1 MTFFTA
7 SSSFHVTR
15 HKCSALETCFNADM
29 RSHCWRSNSPPLLE
43 ANLPPPHPE
52 VIFHKPAGGQ
62 TLPSQPSGHP
72 SPLLSANLIPPHP
85 AVILPT
91 PILLAVKLSPLS
103 SQRSSFTPAV
113 SQPHPTPPRS
123 SSTHPVGGQT
133 LPSPHSVHLPPILL
147 AVKLSPP
154 ESPQA
159 VMAVKLSLLRQAVIF
174 HPCWRPSSP
183 LPTWQSW
190 RSNYPL
196 PPSGIERTDLGIET
210 TDLGIETTD
219 LGIETTDG
227 TDLGIETTDLGIE
240 TTDLGIETPTWA

>member
-29 RSHCWRSNSPPLLE
+29 RSHCWRSNYPPLLE
-43 ANLPPPHPE
+43 ANLPPPHLE

-113 SQPHPTPPRS
+113 SQPHPSPQRS
-123 SSTHPVGGQT
+123 SSTHPAGGQT
-133 LPSPHSVHLPPILL
+133 LPSPHSGHLPPILL
-147 AVKLSPP
+147 AVKLS
-154 ESPQA
+154 
-159 VMAVKLSLLRQAVIF
+159 
-174 HPCWRPSSP
+174 HPHKR
-183 LPTWQSW
+183 SW
-190 RSNYPL
+190 RSNYPFSAKRSSSTPAGGHPHPS
-196 PPSGIERTDLGIET
+196 PPGSHGGQTI
-210 TDLGIETTD
+210 
-219 LGIETTDG
+219 
-227 TDLGIETTDLGIE
+227 
-240 TTDLGIETPTWA
+240 PSHPAA